1 MALCGGVC
9 CCRLLVQ
16 KMVSLSAGELLAIAV
31 QSYLIEERRRRFSV
45 HPFNSVRLRQ
55 GQDHTIMGCFELE
68 PKLCATSI
76 ASIHNFDFT
85 SLLL

>member
-1 MALCGGVC
+1 MWQCS
-9 CCRLLVQ
+9 LLFAKKSVQ
-16 KMVSLSAGELLAIAV
+16 KMVLLSAGELLAIAA

-45 HPFNSVRLRQ
+45 HPIHSVRLRE
-55 GQDHTIMGCFELE
+55 GQYHTIMGCSELE
-68 PKLCATSI
+68 PKLCATSII